1 MNYLKRIEVISLF
14 KKNKIM
20 VMLVA
25 AVLIVALLVPAFY
38 NSNKMLQ
45 IAMK

>member
-1 MNYLKRIEVISLF
+1 
-14 KKNKIM
+14 M

-25 AVLIVALLVPAFY
+25 AVLIVALLVPHFITA
-38 NSNKMLQ
+38 KMLQ

>member
-1 MNYLKRIEVISLF
+1 MNYLKRIEEFLF
-14 KKNKIM
+14 QKNKIM

-25 AVLIVALLVPAFY
+25 AVLIVALLFPHFITAT
-38 NSNKMLQ
+38 MLQ